1 MALQKTTPHKI
12 ILVDAGPKESA
23 AIGAGLGI
31 APNGANALSFID
43 ADDILTKRGC
53 MSHGVQMGRGD
64 AGRLLIKELTSETYS
79 KNWGYG
85 NHGISRQVLV
95 GGLRELAEKRNVDMR
110 FNMRLTAVEEKDQV
124 VTARFKDGTT
134 LDADLLIGCDGIHS
148 VVRSYVVGDVA
159 KPRYAG
165 VSTVQGLSNLSAED
179 EAAAGLNHS
188 LNFWLGHGVMFGTYP
203 ADQEGSWSWFC
214 AFISEDPKGGESDW
228 AKDNSLAVL
237 TKLASEKTAGWE
249 SPVPSTVIPRS
260 YRAYPVG
267 LYDRDPMNVWH
278 KGRVVLCGDSAHPT
292 TPFGGQGSQMA
303 AESAILLAR
312 LLGANEPSDEL
323 FQKYVQLRRPRT
335 DAVTI
340 NARNGMGAVFG
351 ITSWRLSFILEYL
364 RDGFLYMLGPS
375 FFRSG
380 MRGLFAYNVTTTSLD

>member
-1 MALQKTTPHKI
+1 
-12 ILVDAGPKESA
+12 
-23 AIGAGLGI
+23 
-31 APNGANALSFID
+31 
-43 ADDILTKRGC
+43 

-64 AGRLLIKELTSETYS
+64 AGRLLIKEQTAETYS

-165 VSTVQGLSNLSAED
+165 VSTVQGLSKLSAED

-203 ADQEGSWSWFC
+203 SDQEGSWSW
-214 AFISEDPKGGESDW
+214 
-228 AKDNSLAVL
+228 
-237 TKLASEKTAGWE
+237 
-249 SPVPSTVIPRS
+249 
-260 YRAYPVG
+260 
-267 LYDRDPMNVWH
+267 
-278 KGRVVLCGDSAHPT
+278 
-292 TPFGGQGSQMA
+292 
-303 AESAILLAR
+303 
-312 LLGANEPSDEL
+312 
-323 FQKYVQLRRPRT
+323 
-335 DAVTI
+335 
-340 NARNGMGAVFG
+340 
-351 ITSWRLSFILEYL
+351 
-364 RDGFLYMLGPS
+364 
-375 FFRSG
+375 
-380 MRGLFAYNVTTTSLD
+380 